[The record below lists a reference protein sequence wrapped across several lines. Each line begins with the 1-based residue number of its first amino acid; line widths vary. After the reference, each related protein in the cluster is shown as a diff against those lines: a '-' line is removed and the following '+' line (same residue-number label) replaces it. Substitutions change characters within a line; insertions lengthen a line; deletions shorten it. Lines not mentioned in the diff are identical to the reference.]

1 MLKGQ
6 ETKGKIVLQVVIISA
21 KNVGMFGIGMQE
33 LIIVL
38 IVALIVLGPKRLP
51 EIARALGRGI
61 AEFKRATREVK
72 ESVDLEGELRE
83 IKKEIEEG
91 PEIKEGIKEIKEPPK
106 VEEKNGK

>member
-1 MLKGQ
+1 
-6 ETKGKIVLQVVIISA
+6 
-21 KNVGMFGIGMQE
+21 
-33 LIIVL
+33 
-38 IVALIVLGPKRLP
+38 VLGPKRLP

-91 PEIKEGIKEIKEPPK
+91 PEIKEIKEPPK